1 MSAYTKVS
9 WDSLENAK
17 VPPPPG
23 YEHPWPTFVP
33 YTSRV
38 VSGPAD
44 CEYLAM
50 SMSCA
55 QPGQSGEHHRHEKA
69 EEVFVIMQGSCQMRV
84 NDEVV
89 ELHETDT
96 IRVPADS
103 YRSIHNHTDSPVWWA
118 TFAAPIDEFVAFSD
132 DYLPGSGK
140 E

>member
-1 MSAYTKVS
+1 MSAYTKVT
-9 WDSLENAK
+9 WDSLDNAK
-17 VPPPPG
+17 VPPPAG

-44 CEYLAM
+44 CEFLAM

-69 EEVFVIMQGSCQMRV
+69 EEVFVIMQGSCQMRI
-84 NDEVV
+84 NDEIV
-89 ELHETDT
+89 ELNQTDT

-132 DYLPGSGK
+132 DYLPGGGK
-140 E
+140 Q